1 MGNSLNYR
9 KNTSIIK
16 IIFPLFSSAVRFNHL
31 LYFLMALFSACVM
44 SSGLNP
50 CPAGTYFPACYDS
63 AVFLLKSSVKQ
74 VAWDLS
80 AQSKEFFVVL
90 FLKVLHSNL
99 RNKNAPFW
107 CALCYKHTLFIIKY
121 RSLSCLNV
129 QAPGLTGPGQPG
141 SSSTTWSA
149 YLPSF
154 RTPAQFCLALE
165 CFAFPGSFP
174 PPCSGLV
181 LVLCLEWPFSWTNLT
196 SLGNLISNGSFL
208 DISSSV
214 PVAIQHTQG
223 TVNLFQL
230 CMPRAL

>member
-129 QAPGLTGPGQPG
+129 CAGPRAHRTRSARLVKYDLVSLSPVFQATCPVLPCPGMLCFP
-141 SSSTTWSA
+141 W
-149 YLPSF
+149 
-154 RTPAQFCLALE
+154 QF
-165 CFAFPGSFP
+165 P
-174 PPCSGLV
+174 
-181 LVLCLEWPFSWTNLT
+181 T
-196 SLGNLISNGSFL
+196 SLLRACAGPLLGMAFL
-208 DISSSV
+208 LDESYESWKSHFKWFIPWYLLFCARS
-214 PVAIQHTQG
+214 HTAHPG
-223 TVNLFQL
+223 HS
-230 CMPRAL
+230 